1 MKICLPEALI
11 ARQNL
16 TKFLSVSLACHHSIF
31 HIRHDYQPQIPADV
45 KAYRMNDYQD
55 VSFIHTDKFNKKGIT
70 VKQLQFLHWARRY
83 WLAIAVLNLVMI
95 GLGCCVLWDMLPSTF
110 ALPAALLSGLF
121 FFCDL
126 WLLYCL
132 IHRLFKGI
140 ALLQNKWLT
149 TTIGMTLGA
158 FYNTIYVL
166 IALVSSFLLHS
177 PWYLVYAF
185 YHLVFAGAKHYI
197 SHDYRTNP
205 EDPSSWRLLKR
216 TAYFIIL
223 SALIFHII
231 VIFVANHDDLLQ
243 SSYTYLVYVTALA
256 TFINAGLAVSNILKL
271 RQDNSPR
278 QIATK
283 SINLSSTLF
292 SIFFLQTM
300 MLKEFS
306 DDPLSP
312 NNQLM
317 TILLGSVVFFLLA
330 GLGIFL
336 LIKIKK
342 ETARC

>member
-1 MKICLPEALI
+1 M
-11 ARQNL
+11 
-16 TKFLSVSLACHHSIF
+16 
-31 HIRHDYQPQIPADV
+31 
-45 KAYRMNDYQD
+45 
-55 VSFIHTDKFNKKGIT
+55 
-70 VKQLQFLHWARRY
+70 
-83 WLAIAVLNLVMI
+83 
-95 GLGCCVLWDMLPSTF
+95 
-110 ALPAALLSGLF
+110 
-121 FFCDL
+121 
-126 WLLYCL
+126 
-132 IHRLFKGI
+132 
-140 ALLQNKWLT
+140 
-149 TTIGMTLGA
+149 
-158 FYNTIYVL
+158 
-166 IALVSSFLLHS
+166 
-177 PWYLVYAF
+177 
-185 YHLVFAGAKHYI
+185 
-197 SHDYRTNP
+197 
-205 EDPSSWRLLKR
+205 KR

-292 SIFFLQTM
+292 SLFFLQTM

-312 NNQLM
+312 HNQLM
-317 TILLGSVVFFLLA
+317 AILLGSVVFFLLV

-342 ETARC
+342 ETAH